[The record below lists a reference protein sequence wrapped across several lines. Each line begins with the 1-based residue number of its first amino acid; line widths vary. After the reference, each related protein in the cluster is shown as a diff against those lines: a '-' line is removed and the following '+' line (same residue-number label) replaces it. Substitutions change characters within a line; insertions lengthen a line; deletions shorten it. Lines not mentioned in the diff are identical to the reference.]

1 MPTNNDNQVLVDM
14 TVAATLLRQVEKTP
28 FVIVPQGME
37 AKSLESMMT
46 RPTRIRADIKVFD
59 TAGFIAYFNRFKA
72 VGSAIYAKVE
82 PARFYGVI
90 DGNTEEN
97 AAWQDHTISYECPLS
112 KEWKEWIK
120 SSGSS
125 KSQAAFSEF
134 IENNMPDIVSTNAN
148 EPTGAEML
156 QIATSFQA
164 KTSVNFAS
172 GTRLNNG
179 QVELTYVEDIK
190 GTAGPKGSIK
200 VPERFFIAVPVFEG
214 GAPYKVEAKFR
225 YRIKDGVLTMWYD
238 LIRPHKTHEAAHK
251 DIWTEIAETTG
262 VSIINGEVT
271 K

>member
-1 MPTNNDNQVLVDM
+1 MPANTENQVIVDM
-14 TVAATLLRQVEKTP
+14 TIAAQPVRYIDDTP
-28 FVIVPQGME
+28 FAIVPEGME
-37 AKSLESMMT
+37 AKSLEAMMSK
-46 RPTRIRADIKVFD
+46 PARIRSHVKVYD
-59 TAGFIAYFNRFKA
+59 TAGFITYFNRFKSEA
-72 VGSAIYAKVE
+72 SAIYATVE
-82 PARFYGVI
+82 PARFSGVI
-90 DGNTEEN
+90 DANDVN
-97 AAWQDHTISYECPLS
+97 MPAWQSHTLGYECPLS
-112 KEWKEWIK
+112 KEWKEWSK
-120 SSGSS
+120 SNGAV
-125 KSQAAFSEF
+125 KSQASFSEF
-134 IENNMPDIVSTNAN
+134 IENNMPDIVSTNPN

-172 GTRLNNG
+172 GARLDNG

-190 GTAGPKGSIK
+190 GTAGPKGTIK

-251 DIWTEIAETTG
+251 DIWLEIAEKTG
-262 VSIINGEVT
+262 VIIINGEVT